1 MTEERLDT
9 WQKAVVFL
17 KDRGVAKI
25 TVTYEGSGDS
35 GSIDNVLYYDKED
48 DEHYSSQ
55 LDITESQHNDIQNLA
70 YPMLDGIEDWYNN
83 EGGYGSIS
91 IDLDEFT
98 YSIENNI
105 RVTEVEMYNH
115 NGTLKEYLKE

>member
-1 MTEERLDT
+1 
-9 WQKAVVFL
+9 
-17 KDRGVAKI
+17 
-25 TVTYEGSGDS
+25 
-35 GSIDNVLYYDKED
+35 
-48 DEHYSSQ
+48 
-55 LDITESQHNDIQNLA
+55 
-70 YPMLDGIEDWYNN
+70 MLDGIEDWYNN